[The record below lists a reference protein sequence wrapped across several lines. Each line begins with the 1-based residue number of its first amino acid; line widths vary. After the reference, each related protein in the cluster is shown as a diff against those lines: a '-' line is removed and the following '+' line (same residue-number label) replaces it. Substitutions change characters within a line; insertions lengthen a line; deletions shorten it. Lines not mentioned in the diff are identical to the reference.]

1 MSSSSMSCLSPLSAA
16 AQGSAYLLTQR
27 SWTSR
32 IGTGF
37 RKCSFSRPRRLV
49 VTRPASSSTRRCF
62 MTPKR
67 VIGDRCSSALS
78 VCPSPLNSASSSR
91 RRVGS
96 ARALNTS
103 SMCSS
108 IRDRLVTCQR
118 GFDDY
123 LRLSVEPPEIHYTRT
138 PDGMSIAYAL
148 VGEGPLDLLCIPGFV
163 SHLEVLFEA
172 PTADRY
178 FGRLA
183 SFARLLIYDRRGQR
197 RSDRPPEPPTLEEP
211 MEDAHAV
218 LAASG
223 MDAVAVPGH
232 SAG

>member
-16 AQGSAYLLTQR
+16 AQGSAYLLTHR

-96 ARALNTS
+96 ASALNPS

-118 GFDDY
+118 GFEDY
-123 LRLSVEPPEIHYTRT
+123 LRLSVEPPEIYYTQTR
-138 PDGMSIAYAL
+138 DGVSIAYAL

-178 FGRLA
+178 IGRRA
-183 SFARLLIYDRRGQR
+183 SFAPLLIYDRRGHGL
-197 RSDRPPEPPTLEEP
+197 SDRSPEPPTPEES
-211 MEDAHAV
+211 MDDAQAA
-218 LAASG
+218 LA
-223 MDAVAVPGH
+223 DAGI
-232 SAG
+232 